1 MFDPFLSDHRHRPF
15 ACQNSKV
22 PQAVFGEIL
31 GQKSLADLQDLLT
44 SVRYRMNQMAF
55 ALGAI
60 DPSKVKDP
68 RALAALFV
76 DVGNLKNR
84 VNTADTNASAAIIA
98 ASWNPMVI
106 LAATP
111 AQGAYDALV
120 KSIKQ
125 GYPPAAA
132 QIQRGDYDD
141 VVNRIKQIGGV
152 AVDLS
157 QMPQPRAADPDLRF
171 MQQTTPIARGVDAA
185 AAAAEA
191 TAREA
196 EKEGKETFDL
206 FRWIRAH
213 ETELLVAGG
222 ILSAL
227 WLYSI
232 FVVGKAAIPHVI
244 AAAKTAAPLA
254 LL

>member
-141 VVNRIKQIGGV
+141 VVNRIKQIGGM

-191 TAREA
+191 
-196 EKEGKETFDL
+196 ETFDL
-206 FRWIRAH
+206 FQWIRAH

-232 FVVGKAAIPHVI
+232 FAVGKAAMPHVI

>member
-31 GQKSLADLQDLLT
+31 GQMSLADLQDLLT

-141 VVNRIKQIGGV
+141 VVNRIKQIGGM

-191 TAREA
+191 
-196 EKEGKETFDL
+196 KTFDL